1 MNSVLVIC
9 HDHTLRASL
18 ERNLTERHLPEVACT
33 FTGGPGLIP
42 GPGHW
47 DVVIIEDAPPGAEAG
62 EVQAAIHDL
71 GMDPA
76 FIIISGVPEKACS
89 PPADR
94 GVTVVL
100 PRTGIVRP
108 GPSMLPDVVQ
118 AVLQAR
124 REHAAGPELD
134 QLYFGLVED
143 LPDMVC
149 LHGPDGS
156 LVSSNRAF
164 RDYFPRPPG
173 PGQGAD
179 PVPTVHPD
187 DRQRV
192 RDHFSRL
199 AGSTGPA
206 SITHRYLFPDQSE
219 RWVRWTN
226 RAVVRSQGDLAGYFS
241 VGKELA
247 GRDGPGQMSLLPP
260 EKTSLLGEITRH
272 DVKNALASIYA
283 NTYLIRE
290 YSQDGRVLDCISGIE
305 KSIKTINSHFTFAEL
320 YERIGHE
327 EPAWVPLCETMN
339 RAFEPFVSRVAFLCD
354 IPGGLLVRAD
364 PIIEKAFYNLFQ
376 NAVEHGGQVTW
387 ISCAVFEKEQGLT
400 VVVADNGVG
409 IPADMK
415 EKVFERGI
423 GKNTGL
429 GLFLVREIFSLT
441 GIGIIETGSPGRGA
455 RFEITVPSPGYR
467 FEEDGPVCPCPRGP
481 SYGPQAPGKKEG

>member
-1 MNSVLVIC
+1 MNRVLVIC
-9 HDHTLRASL
+9 HDHSLRVSL

-33 FTGGPGLIP
+33 FTGDSAPLPGTGP
-42 GPGHW
+42 W
-47 DVVIIEDAPPGAEAG
+47 DVVIVEDAPPDDEAG

-76 FIIISGVPEKACS
+76 FIIISGEPEKACS

-100 PRTGIVRP
+100 PRAGIVSP
-108 GPSMLPDVVQ
+108 GPSVLPEVVQ
-118 AVLQAR
+118 AVLKAR
-124 REHAAGPELD
+124 RDHAAGRELD

-164 RDYFPRPPG
+164 RDYFHGP
-173 PGQGAD
+173 PGQGGEAD
-179 PVPTVHPD
+179 PVLMVHPD

-199 AGSTGPA
+199 AGDTGPA
-206 SITHRYLFPDQSE
+206 SITHRYLFPEQSE

-226 RAVVRSQGDLAGYFS
+226 RAVVRSRGDPAGYFS
-241 VGKELA
+241 VGQELA
-247 GRDGPGQMSLLPP
+247 DRHGPGRKSLLPP

-305 KSIKTINSHFTFAEL
+305 KSLRTVNSHFTFAEL

-327 EPAWVPLCETMN
+327 EPAWIPLSETMN
-339 RAFEPFVSRVAFLCD
+339 RAFEPFVSRAVFSCD
-354 IPGGLLVRAD
+354 VPGGLLVRAD

-376 NAVEHGGQVTW
+376 NAVEHGGHVTW

-400 VVVADNGVG
+400 VVVADDGVG

-441 GIGIIETGSPGRGA
+441 GIGITETGSPGRGA
-455 RFEITVPSPGYR
+455 RFEITVPPPGYR
-467 FEEDGPVCPCPRGP
+467 FEEDGPVCPGPRGP
-481 SYGPQAPGKKEG
+481 SHGPGAPGKKEG